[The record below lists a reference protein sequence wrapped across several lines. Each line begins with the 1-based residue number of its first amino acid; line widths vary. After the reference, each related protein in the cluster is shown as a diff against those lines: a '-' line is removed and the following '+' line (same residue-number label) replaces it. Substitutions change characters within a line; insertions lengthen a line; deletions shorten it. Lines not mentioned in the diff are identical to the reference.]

1 MTRATCPALA
11 AIAVLGVVSNAFGQ
25 ETSRWEDFTVC
36 LDCQLRLTEEVRLG
50 DPDGEGIVESAFP
63 QVVWSEMGYF
73 LYHRGAPRVKLFGH
87 DGRFVRSIGRSG
99 EGPGEF
105 SQSVHGVQ
113 VIGDRILVNDY
124 RRRAFVV
131 FNEAGDHLG
140 EIVYGFKTGDFV
152 SVGTNRVII
161 FSMDQSSDLVGY
173 PLHLVDV
180 SPDDGRTPPVHFGT
194 RNPNSWSARIPWG
207 EFILG
212 SVVSGSTVWWANA
225 GGPRVQEW
233 SAEGEHLRTIEG
245 ELPWF
250 KTITELIPD
259 PSKPPASKMSAFAVG
274 GDDRAWMLTNQPD
287 EGWVDV
293 PRVEGGFYEKDIDK
307 YSDSR
312 LDVFDLHAQRHL
324 GSYTWDSGV
333 VMLVDYGAGAGDR
346 VRISVPHFND
356 SMVPQVVIYRADWRY
371 R

>member
-1 MTRATCPALA
+1 MTRVTCPALA
-11 AIAVLGVVSNAFGQ
+11 IVAVLGVGSNAFGQ
-25 ETSRWEDFTVC
+25 ETMRWEEFTVC

-63 QVVWSEMGYF
+63 QVVWSEMGYLLF
-73 LYHRGAPRVKLFGH
+73 HRGAASVKLFGH

-105 SQSVHGVQ
+105 PQSVHSVQ

-124 RRRAFVV
+124 RRRGFVV
-131 FNEAGDHLG
+131 FNKAGDHLG
-140 EIVYGFKTGDFV
+140 EIVYRFKTGDFV
-152 SVGTNRVII
+152 SAGSNRVFI

-180 SPDDGRTPPVHFGT
+180 SPDDGRKPSVHFGA

-212 SVVSGSTVWWANA
+212 SVVSGPTLWWAHA
-225 GGPRVQEW
+225 GSPRVQEW
-233 SAEGEHLRTIEG
+233 SADGEHLRTIEG
-245 ELPWF
+245 DLPWF
-250 KTITELIPD
+250 ATITELVPD
-259 PSKPPASKMSAFAVG
+259 PAEPPAPKMSAFAVSR
-274 GDDRAWMLTNQPD
+274 DDHALMLTSQPD
-287 EGWVDV
+287 EGWANV
-293 PRVEGGFYEKDIDK
+293 PRVEGGFYEKDIDE

-312 LDVFDLHAQRHL
+312 LDAFDIGSRRHL

-333 VMLVDYGAGAGDR
+333 VMLVDHGAGTGDR
-346 VRISVPHFND
+346 VRISVPQFND
-356 SMVPQVVIYRADWRY
+356 AMVPQVVIYRADWR
-371 R
+371 